1 MTTIADRVR
10 EARLAAGL
18 SQTRLAGDAFS
29 PSYISLIEAGHR
41 EPTDA
46 ALAVL
51 AERLGTTLEFLKHG
65 EEGPNEAR
73 TRLELDYARLAL
85 VNGEAADAARRV
97 AQLDLD
103 VVTPR
108 LRAEALF
115 TRARALEML
124 GQLEESIAI
133 LEPLYTDAM
142 RAGDHLELARLAV
155 DLVVTYLEA
164 GDLHR
169 SVEVGERTM
178 SLLED
183 AELGG
188 TDEHLRL
195 GSTLLWSYVERGDL
209 LFAAQRVSEL
219 IRVAEQLGTPRGRGS
234 VYWNAAVVAE
244 ERRDYEQAQRFTER
258 ALALLGEGEADR
270 DIPRLRVNYAWLLLR
285 SDPPEP
291 RAALDQL
298 DKAERWL
305 VVLGSAGDRARM
317 DVERS
322 RAYLLLGDV
331 VRATEHARAAFELLG
346 DMPRLETTTALV
358 ALGDAL
364 EAQGDDAGAAG
375 AYERAASMLAM
386 MSASRQ
392 SASIWR
398 DLGDRYMFRGE
409 VKRAA
414 ETFDRALREAGLRP
428 SIPVEAIGEVK
439 RSRAARDE
447 VKAPSDEVKAPSDE
461 VKAPSDEVKGRFA
474 EVKVSGE
481 SVTFADSEGSAG

>member
-18 SQTRLAGDAFS
+18 SQTGLAGDAFS

-65 EEGPNEAR
+65 EEGPNESR

-85 VNGEAADAARRV
+85 VNGEAAEAARRV
-97 AQLDLD
+97 ADLDLS

-108 LRAEALF
+108 LRSEALF

-124 GQLEESIAI
+124 GQLEESIEI
-133 LEPLYTDAM
+133 LEPLYAEALRT
-142 RAGDHLELARLAV
+142 GDLLELARVAV

-169 SVEVGERTM
+169 SVEVGERSMT
-178 SLLED
+178 LLEE
-183 AELGG
+183 ASLVG

-209 LFAAQRVSEL
+209 LYAAQRVSEL
-219 IRVAEQLGTPRGRGS
+219 IRVAEQLGSPRGRGS

-285 SDPPEP
+285 SEPPEP
-291 RAALDQL
+291 EAALAQL
-298 DKAERWL
+298 EKAESWL
-305 VVLGSAGDRARM
+305 AVLGSAGDRARV

-322 RAYLLLGDV
+322 RAYLMLGDLDL
-331 VRATEHARAAFELLG
+331 ATDHARAAFELLG

-364 EAQGDDAGAAG
+364 EAQGDQAGAAG

-398 DLGDRYMFRGE
+398 DLGDRYLFRGE

-428 SIPVEAIGEVK
+428 SIPLKAMSEVK
-439 RSRAARDE
+439 RSRAALREVKTPFDE
-447 VKAPSDEVKAPSDE
+447 VKAPFDEVKTP
-461 VKAPSDEVKGRFA
+461 FA
-474 EVKVSGE
+474 EASASGE
-481 SVTFADSEGSAG
+481 KALLAEQEGPAS